1 MPKHVSF
8 LKLLTVHQPEAK
20 DLTQFEHYV
29 GPFGDDAK
37 NTMITRV
44 SGLTRKGKGASGK
57 TY

>member
-1 MPKHVSF
+1 MPTHVSF
-8 LKLLTVHQPEAK
+8 LKEMTSHQPEPK
-20 DLTQFEHYV
+20 ELTQFEHYV

-44 SGLTRKGKGASGK
+44 QGATRKGKGASGK